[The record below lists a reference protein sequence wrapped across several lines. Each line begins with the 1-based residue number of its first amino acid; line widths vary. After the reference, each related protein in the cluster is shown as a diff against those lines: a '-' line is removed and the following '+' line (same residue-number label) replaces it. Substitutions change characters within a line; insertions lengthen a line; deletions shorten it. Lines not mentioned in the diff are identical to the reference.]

1 MTTQTALPGFAR
13 TLLASSLLLAFAP
26 AWSQQA
32 ADNPPAAASEVPASA
47 AVPAAASAAPG
58 TDPATASVIV
68 LGSRGAART
77 ALDAAA
83 PVGLISAKDMQMAG
97 PLELGKLL
105 QTLDPSFNFSSTF
118 ISDGT
123 DIIRP
128 ATLRSLGPD
137 QLLVLVNGKRRHQQ
151 ALVNVQQTIGRGSAG
166 TDINAIP
173 MSAIQRIEVLR
184 DGAAAQYGSDAI
196 AGVIN
201 IVLKQQTDSTQLSGS
216 IGGTSEGGGALRS
229 ASANTG
235 WAIGDGGYVN
245 LTVEGRRRGETNRA
259 GLDTLRVNPPR
270 VTQRI
275 GDSLA
280 KDKYFWWN
288 AALPAAGGEFYSF
301 GGVSHRSGDSAGFF
315 RTAGDGRNV
324 PSVYP
329 NGFLPNIRTTVKD
342 DSFAVGYRRDLADG
356 WKADLSVN
364 HGRSELDFH
373 EKETINISYWYE
385 PKPGGGI
392 YAESPLEADT
402 GALKFRQTTVNAD
415 LRGPIEIGGREISFA
430 TGFEYRRDGYAI
442 DAGDPVS
449 YQYGRTN
456 NPAIV
461 IRDQLGGI
469 AASGTQGFPGYTP
482 ATAVDDSRHNIAL
495 YLDAEHKLTREL
507 LLGAAVRWEKYS
519 DFGSTTT
526 GKLSLRYDPSK
537 TVGLRSTVSTGFRA
551 PGVQQKFYSSV
562 STNLNAAG
570 VLTETL
576 TAREGSAV
584 TRAFGIPNLKQET
597 SKNASIGLVLRP
609 MSNFS
614 LTADLW
620 GIDIDNRI
628 VFSSN
633 IAPESG
639 PCATAAACPIRAIL
653 DPLKVGQAQF
663 FTNAIDTQTRGLDI
677 VAEHTTRWS
686 GSTLVLSGQFD
697 FNRTKVVG
705 RHSDSPV
712 LTGTQLFDDAQVT
725 LIERGQP
732 RQHHVLS
739 ADYTRG
745 AWNGNVR
752 ANYYGEVQGQGFTA
766 PFVQTW
772 DAKWIADATL
782 RYNFSKAT
790 SVTLGA
796 NNLFNTFPTKWDPVR
811 AAPFPQLGFTY
822 CWETCPFGI
831 NGRSW
836 YARVDVAL

>member
-1 MTTQTALPGFAR
+1 MTTQTALHGLTR
-13 TLLASSLLLAFAP
+13 TLLAAALLLAFAP
-26 AWSQQA
+26 AGAQQTADAGARA
-32 ADNPPAAASEVPASA
+32 AD
-47 AVPAAASAAPG
+47 
-58 TDPATASVIV
+58 DATASATTSSTTAAMSSVVV

-97 PLELGKLL
+97 PLELGKLM

-201 IVLKQQTDSTQLSGS
+201 IVLKQQTGETQVSGTV
-216 IGGTSEGGGALRS
+216 GGTSEGGGDLYS

-235 WAIGDGGYVN
+235 WALGEGGYVN
-245 LTVEGRRRGETNRA
+245 LSVEGRRRGETNRA
-259 GLDTLRVNPPR
+259 GPDTLRVDPPR

-288 AALPAAGGEFYSF
+288 AALPAGDGEFYTF
-301 GGVSHRSGDSAGFF
+301 GGVSHRTGDSAGFF
-315 RTAGDGRNV
+315 RTFDDGRNV

-342 DSFAVGYRRDLADG
+342 ASLALGYRRDLASG

-385 PKPGGGI
+385 PRPGGGI

-402 GALKFRQTTVNAD
+402 GVLKFNQTTVNAD
-415 LRGPIEIGGREISFA
+415 LRGPLQIGGRELSFA

-442 DAGDPVS
+442 EAGDPVS
-449 YQYGRTN
+449 YQYGRSN

-482 ATAVDDSRHNIAL
+482 ATAVDDSRHNVAL
-495 YLDAEHKLTREL
+495 YADLEHKLTPEL
-507 LLGAAVRWEKYS
+507 LVGAAVRWEKYS
-519 DFGSTTT
+519 DFGTTTT
-526 GKLSLRYDPSK
+526 GKLSLRYDPTK
-537 TVGLRSTVSTGFRA
+537 TVGLRGTVSTGFRA

-584 TRAFGIPNLKQET
+584 TQAFGIPNLKQET
-597 SKNASIGLVLRP
+597 SKNASVGLVLRP
-609 MSNFS
+609 LPNFS

-620 GIDIDNRI
+620 GIDIDDRI

-639 PCATAAACPIRAIL
+639 ACATAAACPIRAIL

-677 VAEHTTRWS
+677 VAEHTTRWP
-686 GSTLVLSGQFD
+686 GSTLVLSGQLD
-697 FNRTKVVG
+697 FNRTRVVG

-745 AWNGNVR
+745 AWNGNLR

-772 DAKWIADATL
+772 DAKWILDATL
-782 RYNFSKAT
+782 RYNFNKAT
-790 SVTLGA
+790 SVTVGA

-811 AAPFPQLGFTY
+811 AAPFPQMGFTY

-836 YARVDVAL
+836 YARVDVTL

>member
-1 MTTQTALPGFAR
+1 MTTHTALPGFAR
-13 TLLASSLLLAFAP
+13 TLLAASLLLAFAP

-32 ADNPPAAASEVPASA
+32 APDAAATATAPAAAA
-47 AVPAAASAAPG
+47 
-58 TDPATASVIV
+58 DPATASVII

-201 IVLKQQTDSTQLSGS
+201 IVLKQTTDSTQLSGS
-216 IGGTSEGGGALRS
+216 VGGTSEGGGALRS

-245 LTVEGRRRGETNRA
+245 FTVEGRRRGETNRA
-259 GLDTLRVNPPR
+259 GLDTLRVDPPR

-288 AALPAAGGEFYSF
+288 AALPAAGGEFYTF
-301 GGVSHRSGDSAGFF
+301 GGISHRSGDSAGFF
-315 RTAGDGRNV
+315 RTADDGRNV

-342 DSFAVGYRRDLADG
+342 GSFAVGYRRDLADG
-356 WKADLSVN
+356 WKADLSLN

-402 GALKFRQTTVNAD
+402 GVLKFKQTTVNAD
-415 LRGPIEIGGREISFA
+415 LRGPIQLGGREISFA
-430 TGFEYRRDGYAI
+430 TGVEYRRDGYGI

-461 IRDQLGGI
+461 IRDQTGGV

-519 DFGSTTT
+519 DFGTTTT

-584 TRAFGIPNLKQET
+584 TRAFGISNLKQET
-597 SKNASIGLVLRP
+597 SKNASVGLVLRP
-609 MSNFS
+609 MPNFS

-620 GIDIDNRI
+620 GIDIDDRI

-639 PCATAAACPIRAIL
+639 ACATAAACPIRAIL

-663 FTNAIDTQTRGLDI
+663 FTNAIDTRTRGLDI
-677 VAEHTTRWS
+677 VAEHTTRWT

-745 AWNGNVR
+745 AWNGNLR

-782 RYNFSKAT
+782 RYNVSKAT
-790 SVTLGA
+790 SVTVGA

-836 YARVDVAL
+836 YARVDVTL

>member
-1 MTTQTALPGFAR
+1 MTKQTVLPRFTR

-26 AWSQQA
+26 AWSQQTS
-32 ADNPPAAASEVPASA
+32 DTPATP
-47 AVPAAASAAPG
+47 AASATQPTSDAVTP
-58 TDPATASVIV
+58 SVVV
-68 LGSRGAART
+68 LGSRSGART

-83 PVGLISAKDMQMAG
+83 PVGLIGTKDMQMAG
-97 PLELGKLL
+97 PLEVGKLL

-137 QLLVLVNGKRRHQQ
+137 QILVLVNGKRRHQQ

-201 IVLKQQTDSTQLSGS
+201 IVLKQQTSETQLSGTV
-216 IGGTSEGGGALRS
+216 GGTSEGGGELYS
-229 ASANTG
+229 ASANKG
-235 WAIGDGGYVN
+235 WSIGDGGYVN
-245 LTVEGRRRGETNRA
+245 LTVEGRHRGETNRA
-259 GLDTLRVNPPR
+259 GVDSLRVDPPR

-288 AALPAAGGEFYSF
+288 AAVPADKDGEFYTF
-301 GGVSHRSGDSAGFF
+301 GGVSHRTGDSAGFF
-315 RTAGDGRNV
+315 RSAGDGRNV
-324 PSVYP
+324 PAIYP

-342 DSFAVGYRRDLADG
+342 QSLALGYRRDLANQ
-356 WKADLSVN
+356 WKFDASVN

-373 EKETINISYWYE
+373 EKETINVSYWYE

-402 GALKFRQTTVNAD
+402 GKLKFRQTTVNLD
-415 LRGPIEIGGREISFA
+415 LRGPLKLGSRELSFA

-461 IRDQLGGI
+461 IRDQAGGV

-482 ATAVDDSRHNIAL
+482 STAVDDSRHNIAL
-495 YLDAEHKLTREL
+495 YADLEHKLTSEL

-537 TVGLRSTVSTGFRA
+537 TVGFRGTVSTGFRA
-551 PGVQQKFYSSV
+551 PSVQQRFYSSV
-562 STNLNAAG
+562 STNLNGAG

-584 TRAFGIPNLKQET
+584 TKAFGIPNLKEEK
-597 SKNASIGLVLRP
+597 SKNASVGIVLRP
-609 MSNFS
+609 ASNFS

-620 GIDIDNRI
+620 GINIDDRI

-639 PCATAAACPIRAIL
+639 ACATLAACPIKAIL

-663 FTNAIDTQTRGLDI
+663 FTNAIDTETRGLDI
-677 VAEHTTRWS
+677 VAEHTTRWA
-686 GSTLVLSGQFD
+686 GSTLVLSGQLD
-697 FNRTKVVG
+697 FNRTKVAG
-705 RHSDSPV
+705 RHSLSPV
-712 LTGTQLFDDAQVT
+712 LSGTQLFDDSQVT

-732 RQHHVLS
+732 RKHHVLS
-739 ADYTRG
+739 ADYTTG
-745 AWNGNVR
+745 AWNGNLR

-772 DAKWIADATL
+772 DAKWIADATV
-782 RYNFSKAT
+782 RYNFSKAVSLT
-790 SVTLGA
+790 VGS
-796 NNLFNTFPTKWDPVR
+796 NNIFNTFPTKWDPVK

-836 YARVDVAL
+836 YARMDVSL

>member
-1 MTTQTALPGFAR
+1 MNRHRALPAPHLRLTPVLTR
-13 TLLASSLLLAFAP
+13 TLLASSLCLAFAP
-26 AWSQQA
+26 VSAQETA
-32 ADNPPAAASEVPASA
+32 ANA
-47 AVPAAASAAPG
+47 
-58 TDPATASVIV
+58 DPDMASVVV
-68 LGSRGAART
+68 LGSRATART
-77 ALDAAA
+77 ALDSAA
-83 PVGLISAKDMQMAG
+83 PVGLISTKDMQMAG
-97 PLELGKLL
+97 PLELGKLM
-105 QTLDPSFNFSSTF
+105 QTLDPSFNFSTTF

-137 QLLVLVNGKRRHQQ
+137 QILVLVNGKRRHQQ

-173 MSAIQRIEVLR
+173 MAAIQRIEVLR

-201 IVLKQQTDSTQLSGS
+201 IVLKNQTAGTQVSASG
-216 IGGTSEGGGALRS
+216 GGTSEGGGAL
-229 ASANTG
+229 AAGSANTG
-235 WAIGDGGYVN
+235 WALGDGGFIN

-259 GLDTLRVNPPR
+259 GVDTLRVDPPR

-280 KDKYFWWN
+280 KDRYFWWN
-288 AALPAAGGEFYSF
+288 GALPTGKEGEFYVF
-301 GGVSHRSGDSAGFF
+301 GGVSHRTGDAAGFF
-315 RTAGDGRNV
+315 RSADDGRNV
-324 PSVYP
+324 PAVYP
-329 NGFLPNIRTTVKD
+329 NGFLPGIRTTVKD
-342 DSFAVGYRRDLADG
+342 ASLAVGWRRDLPG
-356 WKADLSVN
+356 EWKFDTSVN

-373 EKETINISYWYE
+373 ERNTINVSYWYE
-385 PKPGGGI
+385 PRPGGI
-392 YAESPLEADT
+392 YADSPLEADT
-402 GALKFRQTTVNAD
+402 GKLKFRQTTFNAD
-415 LRGPIEIGGREISFA
+415 LRGPVDLLGRRISFA

-442 DAGDPVS
+442 DAGDPAS

-456 NPAIV
+456 NPGIV
-461 IRDQLGGI
+461 IRDQTGGV

-495 YLDAEHKLTREL
+495 YADLEHNLTPQL

-526 GKLSLRYDPSK
+526 GKLSLRYDPSR
-537 TVGLRSTVSTGFRA
+537 TVGLRGTLSTGFRA
-551 PGVQQKFYSSV
+551 PSVQQKFYSSV
-562 STNLNAAG
+562 STNLNGAG

-584 TRAFGIPNLKQET
+584 TRAFGIPNLKEET
-597 SKNASIGLVLRP
+597 SKNGSVGIVLRP
-609 MSNFS
+609 VSNFS
-614 LTADLW
+614 VTADLW
-620 GIDIDNRI
+620 RIDIDNRI

-639 PCATAAACPIRAIL
+639 ACATAATCPIKAIL

-663 FTNAIDTQTRGLDI
+663 FTNAIDTETKGLDI
-677 VAEHTTRWS
+677 VAEHTTRWP
-686 GSTLVLSGQFD
+686 GSTLVLSAQLD
-697 FNRTKVVG
+697 FNRTEVTG

-712 LTGTQLFDDAQVT
+712 LSGAQLFDDAQVT

-732 RQHHVLS
+732 RQHHVVA

-772 DAKWIADATL
+772 DAKWLVDAAV
-782 RYNFSKAT
+782 RYNFTKNL
-790 SVTLGA
+790 SVTVGS
-796 NNLFNTFPTKWDPVR
+796 NNLFNTFPSRWDPVR
-811 AAPFPQLGFTY
+811 AAPFPQMGFTY
-822 CWETCPFGI
+822 CWETCPIGV
-831 NGRSW
+831 NGRSY
-836 YARVDVAL
+836 YARLDMTL

>member
-1 MTTQTALPGFAR
+1 MTDHRTMFALRRTVLATAL
-13 TLLASSLLLAFAP
+13 LA
-26 AWSQQA
+26 AWCHGQA
-32 ADNPPAAASEVPASA
+32 QEIQETPAAP
-47 AVPAAASAAPG
+47 AASAAAPSDG
-58 TDPATASVIV
+58 MASVVV
-68 LGSRGAART
+68 LGSRSAART
-77 ALDAAA
+77 ALDSAA
-83 PVGLISAKDMQMAG
+83 PVGLISAKDIQMAG
-97 PLELGKLL
+97 PQELGKLL
-105 QTLDPSFNFSSTF
+105 QTLDPSFNFSTTF

-173 MSAIQRIEVLR
+173 MAAIQRIEVLR

-201 IVLKQQTDSTQLSGS
+201 IVLKDGTATSLSAGT
-216 IGGTSEGGGALRS
+216 GGTTEGGGHLVTG
-229 ASANTG
+229 SANTG
-235 WAIGDGGYVN
+235 WKIGDGGFVN
-245 LTVEGRRRGETNRA
+245 LTAEGRRRGETNRA
-259 GLDTLRVNPPR
+259 GVDTLRVDPPR

-288 AALPAAGGEFYSF
+288 AGLPIAASGGEFYAF
-301 GGVSHRSGDSAGFF
+301 GGVSHRTGDSAGFF
-315 RTAGDGRNV
+315 RPKEDGRNV
-324 PSVYP
+324 PAVYP
-329 NGFLPNIRTTVKD
+329 EGFLPNIRTTVKD
-342 DSFAVGYRRDLADG
+342 ASAAFGWRRDLDG
-356 WKADLSVN
+356 DWKLDLSVN
-364 HGRSELDFH
+364 HGRSELDFR
-373 EKETINISYWYE
+373 EADTINVSYWYE
-385 PKPGGGI
+385 PKPNGGI
-392 YAESPLEADT
+392 YAESPPSADT

-415 LRGPIEIGGREISFA
+415 LRGPVDLMGRRLSLA
-430 TGFEYRRDGYAI
+430 VGAEYRRDGYAI

-461 IRDQLGGI
+461 IRDQTGGV
-469 AASGTQGFPGYTP
+469 AASGTQGFPGWTP
-482 ATAVDDSRHNIAL
+482 ATAVDDSRHNVAL
-495 YLDAEHKLTREL
+495 YADVEHNLTKEL

-526 GKLSLRYDPSK
+526 GKLSLRWDPNRM
-537 TVGLRSTVSTGFRA
+537 VGLRGTASTGFRA

-584 TRAFGIPNLKQET
+584 TRAFGIPNLKEEK
-597 SKNASIGLVLRP
+597 SKNASVGIVLRP
-609 MSNFS
+609 AQNFS
-614 LTADLW
+614 LTADVW
-620 GIDIDNRI
+620 GIDIDDRI

-639 PCATAAACPIRAIL
+639 ACATAAACPIKAIL

-663 FTNAIDTQTRGLDI
+663 FTNAIDTRTRGLDI
-677 VAEHTTRWS
+677 VAEHTTKWT

-697 FNRTKVVG
+697 FNRTEVKG
-705 RHSDSPV
+705 RHSLSPV
-712 LTGTQLFDDAQVT
+712 LTGAQLFDDAQVT

-732 RQHHVLS
+732 RQHHVLA
-739 ADYTRG
+739 ADYTHG
-745 AWNGNVR
+745 AWNGTLR
-752 ANYYGEVQGQGFTA
+752 ANWYGEVQGQGFTA

-772 DAKWIADATL
+772 EGKWIADATL
-782 RYNFSKAT
+782 RYAFSKGT
-790 SVTLGA
+790 SLTVGS
-796 NNLFNTFPTKWDPVR
+796 NNIFNTFPSKWDPVR
-811 AAPFPQLGFTY
+811 AAPFPQMGFTY

-836 YARVDVAL
+836 YARVDVTL